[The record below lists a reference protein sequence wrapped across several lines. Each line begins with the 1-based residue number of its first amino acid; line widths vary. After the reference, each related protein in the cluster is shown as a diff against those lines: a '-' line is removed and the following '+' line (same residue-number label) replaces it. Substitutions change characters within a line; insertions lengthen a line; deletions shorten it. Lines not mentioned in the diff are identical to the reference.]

1 MSFYKESLVRWL
13 KEKDFKS
20 NRVLSVG
27 CQEDDRRY
35 FKSFEC
41 KEYLTLDKDKKFK
54 PDIICDIEYEM
65 PTKNIK
71 NPKNN
76 MYLDY
81 FDDIFTLELWEYI
94 SDPRFVLRMIY
105 RLLKKG
111 GCLWISAP
119 FIYPVHEIMEDD
131 MLRYTES
138 FWRKVLPE
146 IGFKIIEYKPRNWFN
161 QTGYWQ
167 SISAD
172 RMRPS
177 KRFRH
182 HNATGHLIICEKI

>member
-1 MSFYKESLVRWL
+1 MSFYKEQLVSWL
-13 KEKDFKS
+13 KEKDFES
-20 NRVLSVG
+20 GRVLSIG

-35 FKSFEC
+35 FKSFKC
-41 KEYLTLDKDKKFK
+41 KEYLTLDSNKEFK
-54 PDIICDIEYEM
+54 PDFVFDIEA
-65 PTKNIK
+65 KNFLFYYSIQDEK
-71 NPKNN
+71 L
-76 MYLDY
+76 Y
-81 FDDIFTLELWEYI
+81 DDIFTFELWEYLKNPI
-94 SDPRFVLRMIY
+94 VALCNCAEM
-105 RLLKKG
+105 LKKG
-111 GCLWISAP
+111 GRLWISAP

-146 IGFKIIEYKPRNWFN
+146 IGFKIIEYKTRNWYN

-182 HNATGHLIICEKI
+182 HNATGHLIIAEKI